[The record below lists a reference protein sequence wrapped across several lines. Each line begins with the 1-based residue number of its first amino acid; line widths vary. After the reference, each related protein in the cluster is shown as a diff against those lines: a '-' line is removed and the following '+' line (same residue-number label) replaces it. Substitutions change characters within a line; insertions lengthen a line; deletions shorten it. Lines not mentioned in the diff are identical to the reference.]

1 MSTERQLEKNFEWRR
16 KMTDQSPWLRL
27 IGPDLDQI
35 VLDHVKIVSV
45 KRGSQIYG
53 FLDSDQDM
61 VGVYSGAIGI
71 QIEDSDTGIMLAHV
85 FGPGAWFGEA
95 AVLTGLPRQIGV
107 IALNDCEL
115 ILLNALT
122 VEKLAIKTPT
132 IWRAIGML
140 SAINT
145 KTALSTAGD
154 LMVKDPEQR
163 CIAVLRRLAQSTA
176 QMDEIPVTQT
186 QLSDMCQL
194 SRSALSVF
202 LKKFEQQGLLRV
214 AYGKLEILA
223 SGVRNDGQS

>member
-1 MSTERQLEKNFEWRR
+1 MSTERQFDKNREWR
-16 KMTDQSPWLRL
+16 KVMTDQSQWLQL
-27 IGPDLDQI
+27 IGPDVRQL
-35 VLDHVKIVSV
+35 VLEHVKTVSV
-45 KRGSQIYG
+45 KRGSQIYE
-53 FLDSDQDM
+53 FLDFDQDM
-61 VGVYSGAIGI
+61 VGVYSGAVGI
-71 QIEDSDTGIMLAHV
+71 QMEDRDTGIMLAHV

-107 IALNDCEL
+107 VALSDCEL
-115 ILLNALT
+115 VLLNAHT
-122 VEKLAIKTPT
+122 VEKLTIKTPT

-145 KTALSTAGD
+145 KTALATAGD

-163 CIAVLRRLAQSTA
+163 CLAVLNRLAQSTA

-202 LKKFEQQGLLRV
+202 LKKFEQRGLLRV
-214 AYGKLEILA
+214 GYGKLEILA
-223 SGVRNDGQS
+223 SGVR